1 MEGNENQ
8 RLLNGNSQFENT
20 TAVQNSWEFNVNSYA
35 ARKTMAGGTLNVA
48 LLSSNANQLNTLIKS
63 TSKYDGHTYFTMS
76 LLIFSLLLQII
87 LGILAMIVGASKV
100 CLVSEDNEDNDREK
114 RKLHIMNNWIAGLS
128 MLATVVN
135 VLATSFSS

>member
-8 RLLNGNSQFENT
+8 RLLNDNSQFENT

-114 RKLHIMNNWIAGLS
+114 RKLHVMNNWIAGLS

>member
-20 TAVQNSWEFNVNSYA
+20 TTSQSSWEFNVNSYA

-63 TSKYDGHTYFTMS
+63 TSEYNGHFYFTMS
-76 LLIFSLLLQII
+76 LLVFSLLLQIV
-87 LGILAMIVGASKV
+87 LGILAMVVGGSKV
-100 CLVSEDNEDNDREK
+100 CLVSEDNPNNDKEK

>member
-8 RLLNGNSQFENT
+8 RLLNGNSQSENT
-20 TAVQNSWEFNVNSYA
+20 TTSQSSWEFNVNSYA

-63 TSKYDGHTYFTMS
+63 TSEYNGHTYFTMS
-76 LLIFSLLLQII
+76 LLVFSLLLQIV
-87 LGILAMIVGASKV
+87 LGILAMIVGGSKV
-100 CLVSEDNEDNDREK
+100 CLVSEDNADNDREK